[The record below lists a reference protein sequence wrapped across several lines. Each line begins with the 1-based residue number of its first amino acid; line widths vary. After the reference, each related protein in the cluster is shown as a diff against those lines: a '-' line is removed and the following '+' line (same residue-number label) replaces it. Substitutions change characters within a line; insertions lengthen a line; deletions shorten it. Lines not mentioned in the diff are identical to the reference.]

1 MSILSAIM
9 DELVSARNEAR
20 ENWSS
25 EEAKELLKKIVHAI
39 QNKLPWD
46 ELLAQRPG
54 YFYDVRNLSGTD
66 LIDIDLSGLNLRDIS
81 FAYTNCSRS
90 KFIKSFLA
98 ECSFTFSELVE
109 TNFDRAF
116 LENVRFGFSDLSN
129 ASFNGAFLKGANLGN
144 CNLTNVDFRNA
155 DLTNTMFYGANM
167 KNVKLSGQDMS
178 TAKFG
183 TYVNDELQL
192 HGWHEDLLKGTD

>member
-1 MSILSAIM
+1 MN
-9 DELVSARNEAR
+9 ELISARNAAR
-20 ENWSS
+20 EDWSS
-25 EEAKELLKKIVHAI
+25 EEAKALLKKIVHAI

-54 YFYDVRNLSGTD
+54 YFYDERDLSGAELTG
-66 LIDIDLSGLNLRDIS
+66 IDLSRLNLRNIA

-90 KFIKSFLA
+90 KFTRSFLA
-98 ECSFTFSELVE
+98 ECDFTFSNLVE
-109 TNFDRAF
+109 TNFDQAY
-116 LENVRFGFSDLSN
+116 LEGLRFGFSDLSN
-129 ASFNGAFLKGANLGN
+129 ASFNGAFLKGADFAN

-183 TYVNDELQL
+183 TYVNDRLQL
-192 HGWHEDLLKGTD
+192 HGWHEGLLKGTD